1 MSEPDNDTSP
11 ADGGGDCTGDA
22 PFGLHLLPVA
32 SVEHDPEAK
41 PFMKWAGGK
50 GSSTPRILGHLPTH
64 IDGAYFEPF
73 VGAGAVFW
81 ALRREDRLRGPV
93 VLSDLNRRLIMAW
106 QGVRDGVEDVLRL
119 LHGYLDSYEVD
130 AEKTYY
136 DTREEMNSGWSS
148 AEPVAVA
155 AGFIFLNK
163 TCVNG
168 LYRENRSG
176 EFNVSWCHNKAQ
188 NFVEPNRLRACSR
201 ALQGVEIVCAPFWEV
216 LRLARE
222 GDHVYADPP
231 YMPVSATADF
241 TAYTADGFGDSDQV
255 RLRDVLV
262 NCRERG
268 VNVLASNADV
278 PRARQIYDGFGI
290 ERIEARRAINS
301 DGAKRGKVGE
311 LLIGV
316 TA

>member
-1 MSEPDNDTSP
+1 MSEPVP
-11 ADGGGDCTGDA
+11 L
-22 PFGLHLLPVA
+22 FGSRPMHLDLRPVA
-32 SVEHDPEAK
+32 PVDHDPEAK
-41 PFMKWAGGK
+41 PFVKWAGGK
-50 GSSTPRILGHLPTH
+50 TTSTPRILSHLPSK

-81 ALRREDRLRGPV
+81 ALRREDRLRGSV
-93 VLSDLNRRLIMAW
+93 VLSDLNRRLIMTW

-119 LHGYLDSYEVD
+119 LAGYRESYEAD

-136 DTREEMNSGWSS
+136 ETREEMNSGWSS
-148 AEPVAVA
+148 AANVAVA
-155 AGFIFLNK
+155 AAFIFLNK

-168 LYRENRSG
+168 LYRENRDG
-176 EFNVSWCHNKAQ
+176 EFNVSWCHDKGK
-188 NFVEPNRLRACSR
+188 NFVDPNRLRACSR

-216 LRLARE
+216 LRFARE
-222 GDHVYADPP
+222 CDHVYADPP

-241 TAYTADGFGDSDQV
+241 TAYTADGFGDADQL
-255 RLRDVLV
+255 RLRDVLI
-262 NCRERG
+262 NCRDRG

-278 PRARQIYDGFGI
+278 PRVRQIYDGFGV

-316 TA
+316 KS

>member
-1 MSEPDNDTSP
+1 MSEPVPLFGSRP
-11 ADGGGDCTGDA
+11 LSLALRPVA
-22 PFGLHLLPVA
+22 PFA
-32 SVEHDPEAK
+32 HDPEAK
-41 PFMKWAGGK
+41 PFVKWAGGK
-50 GSSTPRILGHLPTH
+50 TTSTPRILSHLPSK

-93 VLSDLNRRLIMAW
+93 VLSDLNRRLIMTW

-119 LHGYLDSYEVD
+119 LNGYRESYEAD
-130 AEKTYY
+130 AERAYY
-136 DTREEMNSGWSS
+136 ETREEMNAGWSS
-148 AEPVAVA
+148 ATNVAVA
-155 AGFIFLNK
+155 AAFIFLNK

-168 LYRENRSG
+168 LYRENRDG
-176 EFNVSWCHNKAQ
+176 EFNVSWCHDKAK
-188 NFVEPNRLRACSR
+188 NFIDPNRLRACSR

-216 LRLARE
+216 LRFARE

-241 TAYTADGFGDSDQV
+241 TAYTADGFGDADQL
-255 RLRDVLV
+255 RLRDALV
-262 NCRERG
+262 NCRDRG

-278 PRARQIYDGFGI
+278 PRARQIYDGLGV

-316 TA
+316 KT

>member
-1 MSEPDNDTSP
+1 MSEPVP
-11 ADGGGDCTGDA
+11 L
-22 PFGLHLLPVA
+22 FGARPLSLALRPVA
-32 SVEHDPEAK
+32 QVDHDPEAK
-41 PFMKWAGGK
+41 PFVKWAGGK
-50 GSSTPRILGHLPTH
+50 TTSTPRILSH
-64 IDGAYFEPF
+64 IPAKIEGAYFEPF

-93 VLSDLNRRLIMAW
+93 VLSDLNRRLIMTW

-119 LHGYLDSYEVD
+119 LNGYRESYEAD

-136 DTREEMNSGWSS
+136 TTREEMNAGWSS
-148 AEPVAVA
+148 AANVAVA
-155 AGFIFLNK
+155 AAFIFLNK

-168 LYRENRSG
+168 LYRENRDG
-176 EFNVSWCHNKAQ
+176 EFNVSWCHEKSK
-188 NFVEPNRLRACSR
+188 NFVDPNRLRACSR

-216 LRLARE
+216 LRFARE

-241 TAYTADGFGDSDQV
+241 TAYTADGFGDADQL
-255 RLRDVLV
+255 RLRDALI
-262 NCRERG
+262 NCRDRG

-278 PRARQIYDGFGI
+278 PRARQIYDGFGV

-316 TA
+316 KS